1 MSSSECLPNLPSP
14 EFVTLCQAQSRL
26 VQQGFGVDWC
36 GVYLTRSQSVPTGS
50 PSEEEDPE
58 LIPIV
63 VYPSSEA
70 TSYNNSPLITLTRQQ
85 QNNPLTLPRLLPSV
99 QESVE
104 RWDSEEILPYS
115 SGDHPQLVFPL
126 VYQEVMLG
134 VLVTGRESVPWQAEE
149 MAQLENVAHTLAI
162 ACFLDQQKSWY
173 LTQLRQQQRR
183 REWERDHLDDLFHQ
197 LRNPL
202 TALRTFSKL
211 LLKRFWGDDKTQAVI
226 EGIGRESYHLQELLQ
241 AFEGD
246 LARSDEEITVPIWAT
261 ETLPENVLA
270 PVATFLLPSSSFQ
283 LSPVDLGSVLGPIL
297 SCEDA
302 IAQEKQI
309 ELNTIIADTLFPIL
323 GNAAAL
329 REIFSN
335 LIDNALK
342 YTPSGGKIRV
352 TIGLISSTEPH
363 RWQGV
368 EIADTG
374 YGIPPDDQQHIF
386 ERHYRGIQAEGDIP
400 GTGLGMAIVKEL
412 VEKMQGKIEITS
424 PNYLSLDAQYPGTS
438 VVIWFL
444 LENQKMGVESL

>member
-1 MSSSECLPNLPSP
+1 LP
-14 EFVTLCQAQSRL
+14 
-26 VQQGFGVDWC
+26 G
-36 GVYLTRSQSVPTGS
+36 
-50 PSEEEDPE
+50 
-58 LIPIV
+58 
-63 VYPSSEA
+63 
-70 TSYNNSPLITLTRQQ
+70 
-85 QNNPLTLPRLLPSV
+85 LLLSV
-99 QESVE
+99 QDSVE
-104 RWDSEEILPYS
+104 TWDAEEILPYS

-134 VLVTGRESVPWQAEE
+134 VLVTGRESAPWQSEE
-149 MAQLENVAHTLAI
+149 VAQLENIARTLAI

-374 YGIPPDDQQHIF
+374 YGIPPEDQQHIF
-386 ERHYRGIQAEGDIP
+386 ERHYRGIQGEGDIP

-424 PNYLSLDAQYPGTS
+424 PNDLSLDTQYPGTS
-438 VVIWFL
+438 VTLWFL
-444 LENQKMGVESL
+444 LDNQKMGVE

>member
-1 MSSSECLPNLPSP
+1 MFSSDGLPNLPSP

-26 VQQGFGVDWC
+26 VQQGFQVDWC
-36 GVYLTRSQSVPTGS
+36 GVYLTRSRGVATTSQGEV
-50 PSEEEDPE
+50 EEPE

-70 TSYNNSPLITLTRQQ
+70 TSYASSPLITLTRQQ
-85 QNNPLTLPRLLPSV
+85 RDNPLTLPGLLLSV
-99 QESVE
+99 QDSVE
-104 RWDSEEILPYS
+104 TWDSEEILPYS

-134 VLVTGRESVPWQAEE
+134 VLVTGRESAPWQSEE
-149 MAQLENVAHTLAI
+149 VAQLENIARTLAI

-211 LLKRFWGDDKTQAVI
+211 LLKRFWGDDKTQGVI

-241 AFEGD
+241 AFEED
-246 LARSDEEITVPIWAT
+246 LARSDEEIVVPTWET
-261 ETLPENVLA
+261 ETLPANVLA
-270 PVATFLLPSSSFQ
+270 PVSAFLLPSSTLP
-283 LSPVDLGSVLGPIL
+283 LSSVDLGAVLGLIL
-297 SCEDA
+297 SSVEA

-309 ELNTIIADTLFPIL
+309 QLNTIISDNLSPIV
-323 GNAAAL
+323 GNTAAL

-342 YTPSGGKIRV
+342 YTPSEGKVRV
-352 TIGLISSTEPH
+352 TMGLISSTGTH
-363 RWQGV
+363 QWQGV

-374 YGIPPDDQQHIF
+374 YGIPQKDQDHIF

-400 GTGLGMAIVKEL
+400 GTGLGLAIVKEL
-412 VEKMQGKIEITS
+412 VEKMRGKIEISS
-424 PNYLSLDAQYPGTS
+424 PNYLSLDSQYPGTT
-438 VVIWFL
+438 VTIWFL
-444 LENQKMGVESL
+444 LDNQTMEVES

>member
-1 MSSSECLPNLPSP
+1 MFSSDGLPNLPSP

-26 VQQGFGVDWC
+26 VQQGFQVDWC
-36 GVYLTRSQSVPTGS
+36 CVYLTRSRGVATTSQGEV
-50 PSEEEDPE
+50 EEPE

-70 TSYNNSPLITLTRQQ
+70 TSYASSPLITLTRQQ
-85 QNNPLTLPRLLPSV
+85 RDNPLTLPGLLLSV
-99 QESVE
+99 QDSVE
-104 RWDSEEILPYS
+104 TWDSEEILPYS

-134 VLVTGRESVPWQAEE
+134 VLVTGRESAPWQSEE
-149 MAQLENVAHTLAI
+149 VAQLENIARTLAI

-173 LTQLRQQQRR
+173 LTQLRQQQMR

-211 LLKRFWGDDKTQAVI
+211 LLKRFWGDDKTQGVI

-241 AFEGD
+241 AFEED
-246 LARSDEEITVPIWAT
+246 LARSDEEIVVPTWET
-261 ETLPENVLA
+261 ETLPANVLT
-270 PVATFLLPSSSFQ
+270 PVSAFLLPSSTLP
-283 LSPVDLGSVLGPIL
+283 LSSVDLGTVLGLIL
-297 SCEDA
+297 SSVEA

-309 ELNTIIADTLFPIL
+309 QLNTIISDNLSPIV

-342 YTPSGGKIRV
+342 YTPSEGKVRV
-352 TIGLISSTEPH
+352 TMGLISSTGTH
-363 RWQGV
+363 QWQGV

-374 YGIPPDDQQHIF
+374 YGIPQKDQDHIF

-400 GTGLGMAIVKEL
+400 GTGLGLAIVKEL
-412 VEKMQGKIEITS
+412 VEKMRGKIEISS
-424 PNYLSLDAQYPGTS
+424 PNYLSLDSQYPGTT
-438 VVIWFL
+438 VTIWFL
-444 LENQKMGVESL
+444 LDNQTMGVES

>member
-1 MSSSECLPNLPSP
+1 MFSSDGLPNLPSP

-26 VQQGFGVDWC
+26 VQQGFQVDWC
-36 GVYLTRSQSVPTGS
+36 GVYLTRSRGVATTSQGEV
-50 PSEEEDPE
+50 EEPE

-70 TSYNNSPLITLTRQQ
+70 TSYASSPLITLTRQQ
-85 QNNPLTLPRLLPSV
+85 RDNPLTLPGLLLSV
-99 QESVE
+99 QDSVE
-104 RWDSEEILPYS
+104 TWDSEEILTYS

-134 VLVTGRESVPWQAEE
+134 VLVTGRESAPWQSEE
-149 MAQLENVAHTLAI
+149 VAQLENIARTLAI

-211 LLKRFWGDDKTQAVI
+211 LLKRFWGDDKTQGVI

-241 AFEGD
+241 AFEED
-246 LARSDEEITVPIWAT
+246 LARSDEEIVVPTWET
-261 ETLPENVLA
+261 ETLPANVLA
-270 PVATFLLPSSSFQ
+270 PVSAFLLPSSTLP
-283 LSPVDLGSVLGPIL
+283 LSSVDLGTVLGLIL
-297 SCEDA
+297 SSVEA

-309 ELNTIIADTLFPIL
+309 QLNTIISDNLSPIV
-323 GNAAAL
+323 GNTAAL

-342 YTPSGGKIRV
+342 YTPSEGKVRV
-352 TIGLISSTEPH
+352 TMGLISSTGTH
-363 RWQGV
+363 QWQGV

-374 YGIPPDDQQHIF
+374 YGIPQKDQDHIF

-400 GTGLGMAIVKEL
+400 GTGLGLAIVKEL
-412 VEKMQGKIEITS
+412 VEKMRGKIEISS
-424 PNYLSLDAQYPGTS
+424 PNYLSLDSQYPGTT
-438 VVIWFL
+438 VTIWFL
-444 LENQKMGVESL
+444 LDNQTSSVES

>member
-36 GVYLTRSQSVPTGS
+36 GVYLTRSRSVPTGS

-85 QNNPLTLPRLLPSV
+85 QNNPLTLPGLLPSV

-104 RWDSEEILPYS
+104 RWDLEEILPYS

-261 ETLPENVLA
+261 ETLSENVLA

-283 LSPVDLGSVLGPIL
+283 LSPVDLASVLGPIL

-309 ELNTIIADTLFPIL
+309 ELNTIIADTLSPIL

-352 TIGLISSTEPH
+352 TIGLISSTEIH
-363 RWQGV
+363 RWQGL

-374 YGIPPDDQQHIF
+374 YGIPPEDQQHIF
-386 ERHYRGIQAEGDIP
+386 ERHYRGIQGEGDIP

-424 PNYLSLDAQYPGTS
+424 PNYLSLDIQYPGTS
-438 VVIWFL
+438 VIIWFL

>member
-1 MSSSECLPNLPSP
+1 MFSSDGLPNLPSP

-26 VQQGFGVDWC
+26 VQQGFQVDWC
-36 GVYLTRSQSVPTGS
+36 GVYLTRSRGVATTSQGEV
-50 PSEEEDPE
+50 EEPE

-70 TSYNNSPLITLTRQQ
+70 TSYASSPLITLTRQQ
-85 QNNPLTLPRLLPSV
+85 RDNPLTLPGLLLSV
-99 QESVE
+99 QDSVE
-104 RWDSEEILPYS
+104 TWDSEEILPYS
-115 SGDHPQLVFPL
+115 SGDHPQLVVPL

-134 VLVTGRESVPWQAEE
+134 VLVTGRESAPWQSEE
-149 MAQLENVAHTLAI
+149 VAQLENIARTLAI

-173 LTQLRQQQRR
+173 LTQLRQQQMR

-211 LLKRFWGDDKTQAVI
+211 LLKRFWGDDKTQGVI

-241 AFEGD
+241 AFEED
-246 LARSDEEITVPIWAT
+246 LARSDEEIVVPTWET
-261 ETLPENVLA
+261 ETLPANVLA
-270 PVATFLLPSSSFQ
+270 PVSAFLLPSSTLP
-283 LSPVDLGSVLGPIL
+283 LSSVDLGTVLGLIL
-297 SCEDA
+297 SSVEA

-309 ELNTIIADTLFPIL
+309 QLNTIISDNLSPIV
-323 GNAAAL
+323 GNTAAL

-342 YTPSGGKIRV
+342 YTPSEGKVRV
-352 TIGLISSTEPH
+352 TMGLISSTGTH
-363 RWQGV
+363 QWQGV

-374 YGIPPDDQQHIF
+374 YGIPQKDQDHIF

-400 GTGLGMAIVKEL
+400 GTGLGLAIVKEL
-412 VEKMQGKIEITS
+412 VEKMRGKIEISS
-424 PNYLSLDAQYPGTS
+424 PNYLSLDSQYPGTT
-438 VVIWFL
+438 VTIWFL
-444 LENQKMGVESL
+444 LDNQTMGVES

>member
-26 VQQGFGVDWC
+26 VQQGFQVDWC
-36 GVYLTRSQSVPTGS
+36 GVYLTRSH
-50 PSEEEDPE
+50 SEVEDSE

-70 TSYNNSPLITLTRQQ
+70 TSYASSPLITLTRQKE
-85 QNNPLTLPRLLPSV
+85 NNPLTLPGLLLSV
-99 QESVE
+99 QDSVE
-104 RWDSEEILPYS
+104 TWDSEEILPYS

-134 VLVTGRESVPWQAEE
+134 VLVTGRESAPWQAEE
-149 MAQLENVAHTLAI
+149 VAQLENIAHTLAI

-246 LARSDEEITVPIWAT
+246 LARSDQEITVPIWDT

-270 PVATFLLPSSSFQ
+270 PVSTFLLPSSS
-283 LSPVDLGSVLGPIL
+283 LPLNPVDLTTVLRPIL

-309 ELNTIIADTLFPIL
+309 QLDGIIPDHLSPIL

-342 YTPSGGKIRV
+342 YTPSGGKVRV
-352 TIGLISSTEPH
+352 TMGLMASFETEQ
-363 RWQGV
+363 WQGV

-374 YGIPPDDQQHIF
+374 YGIPKKDQDHVF
-386 ERHYRGIQAEGDIP
+386 ERHYRGIQSEGDIP
-400 GTGLGMAIVKEL
+400 GTGLGLAIVKEL

-424 PNYLSLDAQYPGTS
+424 PNHLSLDVQYPGTS
-438 VVIWFL
+438 VTLWFL
-444 LENQKMGVESL
+444 LENQKMGVALEQD

>member
-1 MSSSECLPNLPSP
+1 MFSSDGLPNLPSP

-26 VQQGFGVDWC
+26 VQQGFQVDWC
-36 GVYLTRSQSVPTGS
+36 GVYLTRSRGVATASQGEV
-50 PSEEEDPE
+50 EEPE

-70 TSYNNSPLITLTRQQ
+70 TSYASSPLITLTRQQ
-85 QNNPLTLPRLLPSV
+85 RDNPLTLPGLLLSV
-99 QESVE
+99 QDSVE
-104 RWDSEEILPYS
+104 TWDSEEILPYS

-134 VLVTGRESVPWQAEE
+134 VLVTGRESAPWQEE
-149 MAQLENVAHTLAI
+149 EVVQLENIARTLAI

-173 LTQLRQQQRR
+173 LTQLRQQQMR

-211 LLKRFWGDDKTQAVI
+211 LLKRFWGDDKTQGVI

-241 AFEGD
+241 AFEED
-246 LARSDEEITVPIWAT
+246 LARSDEEIVVPTWET
-261 ETLPENVLA
+261 ETLPANVLA
-270 PVATFLLPSSSFQ
+270 PVSAFLLPSSTLP
-283 LSPVDLGSVLGPIL
+283 LSSVDLGTVLGLIL
-297 SCEDA
+297 SSVEA

-309 ELNTIIADTLFPIL
+309 QLNTIISDNLSPIV
-323 GNAAAL
+323 GNTAAL

-342 YTPSGGKIRV
+342 YTPSEGKVRV
-352 TIGLISSTEPH
+352 TMGLISSTGTH
-363 RWQGV
+363 QWQGV

-374 YGIPPDDQQHIF
+374 YGIPQKDQDHIF

-400 GTGLGMAIVKEL
+400 GTGLGLAIVKEL
-412 VEKMQGKIEITS
+412 VEKMRGKIEISS
-424 PNYLSLDAQYPGTS
+424 PNYLSLDSQYPGTT
-438 VVIWFL
+438 VTIWFL
-444 LENQKMGVESL
+444 LDNQTMGVES

>member
-1 MSSSECLPNLPSP
+1 MFSSDGLPNLPSP

-26 VQQGFGVDWC
+26 VQQGFQVDWC
-36 GVYLTRSQSVPTGS
+36 GVYLTRSRGVATTSQGEV
-50 PSEEEDPE
+50 EEPE

-70 TSYNNSPLITLTRQQ
+70 TSYASSPLITLTRQQ
-85 QNNPLTLPRLLPSV
+85 RDNPLTLPGLLLSV
-99 QESVE
+99 QDSVE
-104 RWDSEEILPYS
+104 TWDSEEILPYS

-134 VLVTGRESVPWQAEE
+134 VLVTGRESAPWQSEE
-149 MAQLENVAHTLAI
+149 VAQLENIARTLAI

-173 LTQLRQQQRR
+173 LTQLRQQQMR

-211 LLKRFWGDDKTQAVI
+211 LLKRFWGDDKTQGVI

-241 AFEGD
+241 AFEED
-246 LARSDEEITVPIWAT
+246 LARSDEEIVVPTWET
-261 ETLPENVLA
+261 ETLPANVLT
-270 PVATFLLPSSSFQ
+270 PVSAFLLPSSTLP
-283 LSPVDLGSVLGPIL
+283 LSSVDLGTVLGLIL
-297 SCEDA
+297 SSVEA

-309 ELNTIIADTLFPIL
+309 QLNTIISDNLSPIV

-342 YTPSGGKIRV
+342 YTPSKGKVRV
-352 TIGLISSTEPH
+352 TMGLISSTGTH
-363 RWQGV
+363 QWQGV

-374 YGIPPDDQQHIF
+374 YGIPQKDQDHIF

-400 GTGLGMAIVKEL
+400 GTGLGLAIVKEL
-412 VEKMQGKIEITS
+412 VEKMRGKIEISS
-424 PNYLSLDAQYPGTS
+424 PNYLSLDSQYPGTT
-438 VVIWFL
+438 VTIWFL
-444 LENQKMGVESL
+444 LDNQTMGVES

>member
-1 MSSSECLPNLPSP
+1 LP
-14 EFVTLCQAQSRL
+14 
-26 VQQGFGVDWC
+26 G
-36 GVYLTRSQSVPTGS
+36 
-50 PSEEEDPE
+50 
-58 LIPIV
+58 
-63 VYPSSEA
+63 
-70 TSYNNSPLITLTRQQ
+70 
-85 QNNPLTLPRLLPSV
+85 LLLSV
-99 QESVE
+99 QDSVE
-104 RWDSEEILPYS
+104 TWDSEEILTYS

-134 VLVTGRESVPWQAEE
+134 VLVTGRESAPWQEE
-149 MAQLENVAHTLAI
+149 EVVQLENIARTLAI

-211 LLKRFWGDDKTQAVI
+211 LLKRFWGDDKTQGVI

-241 AFEGD
+241 AFEED
-246 LARSDEEITVPIWAT
+246 LARSDEEIVVPTWET
-261 ETLPENVLA
+261 ETLPANVLA
-270 PVATFLLPSSSFQ
+270 PVSAFLLPSSTLP
-283 LSPVDLGSVLGPIL
+283 LSSVDLGTVLGLIL
-297 SCEDA
+297 SSVEA

-309 ELNTIIADTLFPIL
+309 ELNTIIADTLPPIL

-342 YTPSGGKIRV
+342 YTPSGGKVRV
-352 TIGLISSTEPH
+352 TMGLISSTGTH
-363 RWQGV
+363 QWQGV

-374 YGIPPDDQQHIF
+374 YGIPQKDQEHIF

-400 GTGLGMAIVKEL
+400 GTGLGLAIVKEL
-412 VEKMQGKIEITS
+412 VEKMRGKIEISS
-424 PNYLSLDAQYPGTS
+424 PNYLSLDSQYPGTTIT
-438 VVIWFL
+438 IWFL
-444 LENQKMGVESL
+444 LDNQTSSVES

>member
-1 MSSSECLPNLPSP
+1 MFSSDGLPNLPSP

-26 VQQGFGVDWC
+26 VQQGFQVDWC
-36 GVYLTRSQSVPTGS
+36 GVYLTRSRGVATTSQGEV
-50 PSEEEDPE
+50 EEPE

-70 TSYNNSPLITLTRQQ
+70 TSYASSPLITLTRQQ
-85 QNNPLTLPRLLPSV
+85 RDNPLTLPGLLLSV
-99 QESVE
+99 QDSVE
-104 RWDSEEILPYS
+104 TWDSEEILTYS

-134 VLVTGRESVPWQAEE
+134 VLVTGRESAPWQEE
-149 MAQLENVAHTLAI
+149 EVVQLENIARTLAI

-173 LTQLRQQQRR
+173 LTQLRQQQMR

-211 LLKRFWGDDKTQAVI
+211 LLKRFWGDDKTQGVI

-241 AFEGD
+241 AFEED
-246 LARSDEEITVPIWAT
+246 LARSDEEIVVPTWET
-261 ETLPENVLA
+261 ETLPANVLA
-270 PVATFLLPSSSFQ
+270 PVSAFLLPSSTLP
-283 LSPVDLGSVLGPIL
+283 LSSVDLGTVLGLIL
-297 SCEDA
+297 SSVEA

-309 ELNTIIADTLFPIL
+309 QLNTIISDNLSPIV
-323 GNAAAL
+323 GNTAAL

-342 YTPSGGKIRV
+342 YTPSEGKVRV
-352 TIGLISSTEPH
+352 TMGLISSTGTH
-363 RWQGV
+363 QWQGV

-374 YGIPPDDQQHIF
+374 YGIPQKDQDHIF

-400 GTGLGMAIVKEL
+400 GTGLGLAIVKEL
-412 VEKMQGKIEITS
+412 VEKMRGKIEISS
-424 PNYLSLDAQYPGTS
+424 PNYLSLDSQYPGTT
-438 VVIWFL
+438 VTIWFL
-444 LENQKMGVESL
+444 LDNQTSSVES

>member
-1 MSSSECLPNLPSP
+1 MFSSDGLPNLPSP

-26 VQQGFGVDWC
+26 VQQGFQVDWC
-36 GVYLTRSQSVPTGS
+36 GVYLTRSRGVATTSQGEV
-50 PSEEEDPE
+50 EEPE

-70 TSYNNSPLITLTRQQ
+70 TSYASSPLITLTRQQ
-85 QNNPLTLPRLLPSV
+85 RDNPLTLPGLLLSV
-99 QESVE
+99 QDSVE
-104 RWDSEEILPYS
+104 TWDSEEILPYS
-115 SGDHPQLVFPL
+115 SGDHPQLVVPL

-134 VLVTGRESVPWQAEE
+134 VLVTGRESAPWQSEE
-149 MAQLENVAHTLAI
+149 VAQLENIARTLAI

-173 LTQLRQQQRR
+173 LTQLRQQQMR

-211 LLKRFWGDDKTQAVI
+211 LLKRFWGDDKTQGVI

-241 AFEGD
+241 AFEED
-246 LARSDEEITVPIWAT
+246 LARSDEEIVVPTWET
-261 ETLPENVLA
+261 ETLPANVLA
-270 PVATFLLPSSSFQ
+270 PVSAFLLPSSTLP
-283 LSPVDLGSVLGPIL
+283 LSSVDLGTVLGLIL
-297 SCEDA
+297 SSVEA

-309 ELNTIIADTLFPIL
+309 QLNTIISDNLSPIV
-323 GNAAAL
+323 GNTAAL

-342 YTPSGGKIRV
+342 YTPSEGKVRV
-352 TIGLISSTEPH
+352 TMGLISSTGTH
-363 RWQGV
+363 QWQGV

-374 YGIPPDDQQHIF
+374 YGIPQKDQDHIF

-400 GTGLGMAIVKEL
+400 GTGLGLAIVKEL
-412 VEKMQGKIEITS
+412 VEKMRGKIEISS
-424 PNYLSLDAQYPGTS
+424 PNYLSLDSQYPGTT
-438 VVIWFL
+438 VTIWFL
-444 LENQKMGVESL
+444 LDNQTSSVES

>member
-1 MSSSECLPNLPSP
+1 MFSSDGLPNLPSP

-26 VQQGFGVDWC
+26 VQQGFQVDWC
-36 GVYLTRSQSVPTGS
+36 GVYLTRSRGVATASQGEV
-50 PSEEEDPE
+50 EEPE

-70 TSYNNSPLITLTRQQ
+70 TSYASSPLITLTRQQ
-85 QNNPLTLPRLLPSV
+85 RDNPLTLPGLLLSV
-99 QESVE
+99 QDSVE
-104 RWDSEEILPYS
+104 TWDSEEILPYS

-134 VLVTGRESVPWQAEE
+134 VLVTGRESAPWQSEE
-149 MAQLENVAHTLAI
+149 VAQLENIARTLAI

-173 LTQLRQQQRR
+173 LTQLRQQQMR

-211 LLKRFWGDDKTQAVI
+211 LLKRFWGDDKTQGVI

-241 AFEGD
+241 AFEED
-246 LARSDEEITVPIWAT
+246 LARSDEEIVVPTWET
-261 ETLPENVLA
+261 ETLPANVLA
-270 PVATFLLPSSSFQ
+270 PVSAFLLPSSTLP
-283 LSPVDLGSVLGPIL
+283 LSSVDLGTVLGLIL
-297 SCEDA
+297 SSVEA

-309 ELNTIIADTLFPIL
+309 QLNTIISDNLSPIV
-323 GNAAAL
+323 GNTAAL

-342 YTPSGGKIRV
+342 YTPSEGKVRV
-352 TIGLISSTEPH
+352 TMGLISSTGTH
-363 RWQGV
+363 QWQGV

-374 YGIPPDDQQHIF
+374 YGIPKKDQDHIF

-400 GTGLGMAIVKEL
+400 GTGLGLAIVKEL
-412 VEKMQGKIEITS
+412 VEKMRGKIEISS
-424 PNYLSLDAQYPGTS
+424 PNYLSLDSQYPGTT
-438 VVIWFL
+438 VTIWFL
-444 LENQKMGVESL
+444 LDNQTSSVES

>member
-1 MSSSECLPNLPSP
+1 MFSSDGLPNLPSP

-26 VQQGFGVDWC
+26 VQQGFQVDWC
-36 GVYLTRSQSVPTGS
+36 GVYLTRSRGVATASQGEV
-50 PSEEEDPE
+50 EEPE

-70 TSYNNSPLITLTRQQ
+70 TSYASSPLITLTRQQ
-85 QNNPLTLPRLLPSV
+85 RDNPLTLPGLLLSV
-99 QESVE
+99 QDSVE
-104 RWDSEEILPYS
+104 TWDSEEILPYS

-134 VLVTGRESVPWQAEE
+134 VLVTGRESAPWQSEE
-149 MAQLENVAHTLAI
+149 VAQLENIARTLAI

-211 LLKRFWGDDKTQAVI
+211 LLKRFWGDDKTQGVI

-241 AFEGD
+241 AFEED
-246 LARSDEEITVPIWAT
+246 LARSDEEIVVPTWET
-261 ETLPENVLA
+261 ETLPANVLA
-270 PVATFLLPSSSFQ
+270 PVSAFLLPSSTLP
-283 LSPVDLGSVLGPIL
+283 LSSVDLGTVLGLIL
-297 SCEDA
+297 SSVEA

-309 ELNTIIADTLFPIL
+309 QLNTIISDNLSPIV
-323 GNAAAL
+323 GNTAAL

-342 YTPSGGKIRV
+342 YTPSEGKVRV
-352 TIGLISSTEPH
+352 TMGLISSTSTH
-363 RWQGV
+363 QWQGV

-374 YGIPPDDQQHIF
+374 YGIPQKDQDHIF

-400 GTGLGMAIVKEL
+400 GTGLGLAIVKEL
-412 VEKMQGKIEITS
+412 VEKMRGKIEISS
-424 PNYLSLDAQYPGTS
+424 PNYLSLDSQYPGTT
-438 VVIWFL
+438 VTIWFL
-444 LENQKMGVESL
+444 LDNQTSSVES

>member
-36 GVYLTRSQSVPTGS
+36 GVYLTRSRSVPTGS

-85 QNNPLTLPRLLPSV
+85 QNNPLTLPGLLPSV

-104 RWDSEEILPYS
+104 RWDLEEILPYS

-241 AFEGD
+241 AFEED
-246 LARSDEEITVPIWAT
+246 LARNDEEITVPIWAT

-270 PVATFLLPSSSFQ
+270 PVATFLLPNSSFQ
-283 LSPVDLGSVLGPIL
+283 LSPVDLASVLGPIL

-309 ELNTIIADTLFPIL
+309 ELNTIITDTLFPIL

-352 TIGLISSTEPH
+352 TIGLISSTATH
-363 RWQGV
+363 QWQGV

-374 YGIPPDDQQHIF
+374 YGIPPEDQQHIF
-386 ERHYRGIQAEGDIP
+386 ERHYRGIQSEGDIP

-424 PNYLSLDAQYPGTS
+424 PNYLSLDIQYPGTS
-438 VVIWFL
+438 VIIWFL

>member
-1 MSSSECLPNLPSP
+1 MFSSDGLPNLPSP

-26 VQQGFGVDWC
+26 VQQGFQVDWC
-36 GVYLTRSQSVPTGS
+36 GVYLTRSRGVATTSQGEV
-50 PSEEEDPE
+50 EEPE

-70 TSYNNSPLITLTRQQ
+70 TSYASSPLITLTRQQ
-85 QNNPLTLPRLLPSV
+85 RDNPLTLPGLLLSV
-99 QESVE
+99 QDSVE
-104 RWDSEEILPYS
+104 TWDSEEILTYS

-134 VLVTGRESVPWQAEE
+134 VLVTGRESAPWQSEE
-149 MAQLENVAHTLAI
+149 VAQLENIARTLAI

-211 LLKRFWGDDKTQAVI
+211 LLKRFWGDDKTQGVI

-241 AFEGD
+241 AFEED
-246 LARSDEEITVPIWAT
+246 LARSDEEIVVPTWET
-261 ETLPENVLA
+261 ETLPANVLA
-270 PVATFLLPSSSFQ
+270 PVSAFLLPSSTLP
-283 LSPVDLGSVLGPIL
+283 LSSVDLGTVLGLIL
-297 SCEDA
+297 SSVEA

-309 ELNTIIADTLFPIL
+309 QLNTIIADNLSPIV
-323 GNAAAL
+323 GNTAAL

-342 YTPSGGKIRV
+342 YTPSEGKVRV
-352 TIGLISSTEPH
+352 TMGLISSTGTH
-363 RWQGV
+363 QWQGV

-374 YGIPPDDQQHIF
+374 YGIPQKDQDHIF

-400 GTGLGMAIVKEL
+400 GTGLGLAIVKEL
-412 VEKMQGKIEITS
+412 VEKMRGKIEISS
-424 PNYLSLDAQYPGTS
+424 PNYLSLDSQYPWTT
-438 VVIWFL
+438 VTIWFL
-444 LENQKMGVESL
+444 LDNQTSSVES

>member
-1 MSSSECLPNLPSP
+1 MFSSDGLPNLPSP

-26 VQQGFGVDWC
+26 VQQGFQVDWC
-36 GVYLTRSQSVPTGS
+36 GVYLTRSRGVATASQGEV
-50 PSEEEDPE
+50 EEPE

-70 TSYNNSPLITLTRQQ
+70 TSYASSPLITLTRQQ
-85 QNNPLTLPRLLPSV
+85 RDNPLTLPGLLLSV
-99 QESVE
+99 QDSVE
-104 RWDSEEILPYS
+104 TWDSEEILPYS

-134 VLVTGRESVPWQAEE
+134 VLVTGRESAPWQSEE
-149 MAQLENVAHTLAI
+149 VAQLENIARTLAI

-173 LTQLRQQQRR
+173 LTQLRQQQMR

-211 LLKRFWGDDKTQAVI
+211 LLKRFWGDDKTQGVI

-241 AFEGD
+241 AFEED
-246 LARSDEEITVPIWAT
+246 LARSDEEIVVPTWET
-261 ETLPENVLA
+261 ETLPANVLA
-270 PVATFLLPSSSFQ
+270 PVSAFLLPSSTLP
-283 LSPVDLGSVLGPIL
+283 LSSVDLGTVLGLIL
-297 SCEDA
+297 SSVEA

-309 ELNTIIADTLFPIL
+309 QLNTIISDNLSPIV
-323 GNAAAL
+323 GNTAAL

-342 YTPSGGKIRV
+342 YTPSEGKVRV
-352 TIGLISSTEPH
+352 TMGLISSTGTH
-363 RWQGV
+363 QWQGV

-374 YGIPPDDQQHIF
+374 YGIPQKDQDHIF

-400 GTGLGMAIVKEL
+400 GTGLGLAIVKEL
-412 VEKMQGKIEITS
+412 VEKMRGKIEISS
-424 PNYLSLDAQYPGTS
+424 PNYLSLDSQYPGTT
-438 VVIWFL
+438 VTIWFL
-444 LENQKMGVESL
+444 LDNQTMGVES

>member
-1 MSSSECLPNLPSP
+1 MFSSDGLPNLPSP

-26 VQQGFGVDWC
+26 VQQGFQVDWC
-36 GVYLTRSQSVPTGS
+36 GVYLTRSRGVATASQGEV
-50 PSEEEDPE
+50 EEPE

-70 TSYNNSPLITLTRQQ
+70 TSYASSPLITLTRQQ
-85 QNNPLTLPRLLPSV
+85 RDNPLTLPGLLLSV
-99 QESVE
+99 QDSVE
-104 RWDSEEILPYS
+104 TWDSEEILPYS

-134 VLVTGRESVPWQAEE
+134 VLVTGRESAPWQSEE
-149 MAQLENVAHTLAI
+149 VAQLENIARTLAI

-173 LTQLRQQQRR
+173 LTQLRQQQMR

-211 LLKRFWGDDKTQAVI
+211 LLKRFWGDDKTQGVI

-241 AFEGD
+241 AFEED
-246 LARSDEEITVPIWAT
+246 LARSDEEIVVPTWET
-261 ETLPENVLA
+261 ETLPANVLA
-270 PVATFLLPSSSFQ
+270 PVSAFLLPSSTLP
-283 LSPVDLGSVLGPIL
+283 LSSVDLGTVLGLIL
-297 SCEDA
+297 SSVEA

-309 ELNTIIADTLFPIL
+309 QLNTIISDNLSPIV

-342 YTPSGGKIRV
+342 YTPSKGKVRV
-352 TIGLISSTEPH
+352 TMGLISSTGTH
-363 RWQGV
+363 QWQGV

-374 YGIPPDDQQHIF
+374 YGIPQKDQDHIF

-400 GTGLGMAIVKEL
+400 GTGLGLAIVKEL
-412 VEKMQGKIEITS
+412 VEKMRGKIEISS
-424 PNYLSLDAQYPGTS
+424 PNYLSLDSQYPGTT
-438 VVIWFL
+438 VTIWFL
-444 LENQKMGVESL
+444 LDNQTMGVES

>member
-1 MSSSECLPNLPSP
+1 MFSSDGLPNLPSP

-26 VQQGFGVDWC
+26 VQQGFQVDWC
-36 GVYLTRSQSVPTGS
+36 GVYLTRSRGVATASQGEV
-50 PSEEEDPE
+50 EEPE

-70 TSYNNSPLITLTRQQ
+70 TSYASSPLITLTRQKRD
-85 QNNPLTLPRLLPSV
+85 NPLTLPGLLLSV
-99 QESVE
+99 QDSVE
-104 RWDSEEILPYS
+104 TWDSEEILPYS
-115 SGDHPQLVFPL
+115 SGDDPQLVFPL

-134 VLVTGRESVPWQAEE
+134 VLVTGRESAPWQEE
-149 MAQLENVAHTLAI
+149 EVVQLENIARTLAI

-173 LTQLRQQQRR
+173 LTQLRQQQMR

-211 LLKRFWGDDKTQAVI
+211 LLKRFWGDDKTQGVI

-241 AFEGD
+241 AFEED
-246 LARSDEEITVPIWAT
+246 LARSDEEIVVPTWET
-261 ETLPENVLA
+261 ETLPANVLA
-270 PVATFLLPSSSFQ
+270 PVSAFLLPSSTLP
-283 LSPVDLGSVLGPIL
+283 LSSVDLGTVLGLIL
-297 SCEDA
+297 SSVEA

-309 ELNTIIADTLFPIL
+309 QLNTIISDNLSPIV
-323 GNAAAL
+323 GNTAAL

-342 YTPSGGKIRV
+342 YTPSEGKVRV
-352 TIGLISSTEPH
+352 TMGLISSTGTH
-363 RWQGV
+363 QWQGV

-374 YGIPPDDQQHIF
+374 YGIPQKDQDHIF

-400 GTGLGMAIVKEL
+400 GTGLGLAIVKEL
-412 VEKMQGKIEITS
+412 VEKMRGKIEISS
-424 PNYLSLDAQYPGTS
+424 PNYLSLDSQYPGTT
-438 VVIWFL
+438 VTIWFL
-444 LENQKMGVESL
+444 LDNQTSSVES

>member
-26 VQQGFGVDWC
+26 VQQGFEVDWC
-36 GVYLTRSQSVPTGS
+36 GVYLTRSRNVPTAS
-50 PSEEEDPE
+50 PSEVEDSE

-70 TSYNNSPLITLTRQQ
+70 TSYASSPLITLTRQKE
-85 QNNPLTLPRLLPSV
+85 NNPLTLPGLLLSV
-99 QESVE
+99 QDSVE
-104 RWDSEEILPYS
+104 SWDSEEILPYS

-173 LTQLRQQQRR
+173 LTQLRQQQMR

-246 LARSDEEITVPIWAT
+246 LARSDEEITVPIWDT
-261 ETLPENVLA
+261 ETLPEKVLA
-270 PVATFLLPSSSFQ
+270 PVSTFLLPSFTLPLSS
-283 LSPVDLGSVLGPIL
+283 VDLASVLGLIL
-297 SCEDA
+297 SSVEA

-309 ELNTIIADTLFPIL
+309 QLNTIISATLCPIL
-323 GNAAAL
+323 GNAAAI
-329 REIFSN
+329 REIFGN

-342 YTPSGGKIRV
+342 YTPSGGQVRV
-352 TIGLISSTEPH
+352 TMGLISSTGNH

-374 YGIPPDDQQHIF
+374 YGIPQKDQNHVF
-386 ERHYRGIQAEGDIP
+386 ERHYRGIQSEGDIP
-400 GTGLGMAIVKEL
+400 GTGLGLAIVKEL
-412 VEKMQGKIEITS
+412 VEKIQGKIEITS
-424 PNYLSLDAQYPGTS
+424 PNDLSLDAQYPGTS
-438 VVIWFL
+438 VTIWFL
-444 LENQKMGVESL
+444 LDNQKMVVES

>member
-1 MSSSECLPNLPSP
+1 
-14 EFVTLCQAQSRL
+14 V
-26 VQQGFGVDWC
+26 
-36 GVYLTRSQSVPTGS
+36 
-50 PSEEEDPE
+50 EEPE

-70 TSYNNSPLITLTRQQ
+70 TSYASSPLITLTRQQ
-85 QNNPLTLPRLLPSV
+85 RDNPLTLPGLLLSV
-99 QESVE
+99 QDSVE
-104 RWDSEEILPYS
+104 TWDSEEILPYS

-134 VLVTGRESVPWQAEE
+134 VLVTGRESAPWQSEE
-149 MAQLENVAHTLAI
+149 VAQLENIARTLAI

-211 LLKRFWGDDKTQAVI
+211 LLKRFWGDDKTQGVI

-241 AFEGD
+241 AFEED
-246 LARSDEEITVPIWAT
+246 LARSDEEIVVPTWET
-261 ETLPENVLA
+261 EMLPANVLA
-270 PVATFLLPSSSFQ
+270 PVSAFLLPSSTLP
-283 LSPVDLGSVLGPIL
+283 LSSVDLGTVLGLIL
-297 SCEDA
+297 SSVEA

-309 ELNTIIADTLFPIL
+309 QLNTIIADNLSPIV
-323 GNAAAL
+323 GNTAAL

-342 YTPSGGKIRV
+342 YTPSEGKVRV
-352 TIGLISSTEPH
+352 TMGLTSSTGAH
-363 RWQGV
+363 QWQGV

-374 YGIPPDDQQHIF
+374 YGIPQKDHDHIF

-400 GTGLGMAIVKEL
+400 GTGLGLAIVKEL
-412 VEKMQGKIEITS
+412 VEKMRGKIEISS
-424 PNYLSLDAQYPGTS
+424 PNYLSLDSQYPGTT
-438 VVIWFL
+438 VTIWFL
-444 LENQKMGVESL
+444 LDNQTSSVES

>member
-1 MSSSECLPNLPSP
+1 MFSSDGLPNLPSP

-26 VQQGFGVDWC
+26 VQQGFQVDWC
-36 GVYLTRSQSVPTGS
+36 GVYLTRSRGVATASQGEV
-50 PSEEEDPE
+50 EEPE

-70 TSYNNSPLITLTRQQ
+70 TSYASSPLITLTRQKRD
-85 QNNPLTLPRLLPSV
+85 NPLTLPGLLLSV
-99 QESVE
+99 QDSVE
-104 RWDSEEILPYS
+104 TWDSEEILPYS

-134 VLVTGRESVPWQAEE
+134 VLVTGRESAPWQSEE
-149 MAQLENVAHTLAI
+149 VAQLENIARTLAI

-173 LTQLRQQQRR
+173 LTQLRQQQMR

-211 LLKRFWGDDKTQAVI
+211 LLKRFWGDDKTQGVI

-241 AFEGD
+241 AFEED
-246 LARSDEEITVPIWAT
+246 LARSDEEIVVPTWET
-261 ETLPENVLA
+261 ETLPANVLA
-270 PVATFLLPSSSFQ
+270 PVSAFLLPSSTLP
-283 LSPVDLGSVLGPIL
+283 LSSVDLGTVLGFIL
-297 SCEDA
+297 SSVEA

-309 ELNTIIADTLFPIL
+309 QLNTIISDNLSPIV
-323 GNAAAL
+323 GNTAAL

-342 YTPSGGKIRV
+342 YTPSEGKVRV
-352 TIGLISSTEPH
+352 TMGLISSTGTH
-363 RWQGV
+363 QWQGV

-374 YGIPPDDQQHIF
+374 YGIPQKDQDHIF

-400 GTGLGMAIVKEL
+400 GTGLGLAIVKEL
-412 VEKMQGKIEITS
+412 VEKMRGKIEISS
-424 PNYLSLDAQYPGTS
+424 PNYLSLDSQYPGTT
-438 VVIWFL
+438 VTIWFL
-444 LENQKMGVESL
+444 LDNQTSSVES

>member
-1 MSSSECLPNLPSP
+1 MFSSDGLPNLPSP

-26 VQQGFGVDWC
+26 VQQGFQVDWC
-36 GVYLTRSQSVPTGS
+36 GVYLTRSRGVATTSQGEV
-50 PSEEEDPE
+50 EEPE

-70 TSYNNSPLITLTRQQ
+70 TSYASSPLITLTRQQ
-85 QNNPLTLPRLLPSV
+85 RDNPLTLPGLLLSV
-99 QESVE
+99 QDSVE
-104 RWDSEEILPYS
+104 TWDSEEILTYS
-115 SGDHPQLVFPL
+115 SGEHPQLVFPL

-134 VLVTGRESVPWQAEE
+134 VLVTGRESAPWQEE
-149 MAQLENVAHTLAI
+149 EVVQLENISRTLAI

-211 LLKRFWGDDKTQAVI
+211 LLKRFWGDDKTQGVI

-241 AFEGD
+241 AFEED
-246 LARSDEEITVPIWAT
+246 LARSDEEIVVPTWET
-261 ETLPENVLA
+261 ETLPANVLA
-270 PVATFLLPSSSFQ
+270 PVSAFLLPSSTLP
-283 LSPVDLGSVLGPIL
+283 LSSVDLGAVLGLIL
-297 SCEDA
+297 SSVEA

-309 ELNTIIADTLFPIL
+309 QLNTIISANLSPIV
-323 GNAAAL
+323 GNTAPL

-342 YTPSGGKIRV
+342 YTPSEGKVRV
-352 TIGLISSTEPH
+352 TMGLISSTGPH
-363 RWQGV
+363 QWQGV

-374 YGIPPDDQQHIF
+374 YGIPQKDQDHIF

-400 GTGLGMAIVKEL
+400 GTGLGLAIVKEL
-412 VEKMQGKIEITS
+412 VEKMRGKIEISS
-424 PNYLSLDAQYPGTS
+424 PNYLSLDSQYPGTT
-438 VVIWFL
+438 VTIWFL
-444 LENQKMGVESL
+444 LDNQTSSVES

>member
-1 MSSSECLPNLPSP
+1 
-14 EFVTLCQAQSRL
+14 
-26 VQQGFGVDWC
+26 
-36 GVYLTRSQSVPTGS
+36 
-50 PSEEEDPE
+50 
-58 LIPIV
+58 
-63 VYPSSEA
+63 
-70 TSYNNSPLITLTRQQ
+70 
-85 QNNPLTLPRLLPSV
+85 
-99 QESVE
+99 
-104 RWDSEEILPYS
+104 DSEEILPYS

-134 VLVTGRESVPWQAEE
+134 VLVTGRESAPWQAEE
-149 MAQLENVAHTLAI
+149 VAQLENIAHTLAI

-246 LARSDEEITVPIWAT
+246 LARSDQEITVPIWDT
-261 ETLPENVLA
+261 ETLPENVLT
-270 PVATFLLPSSSFQ
+270 PVSTFLLPSSSLP
-283 LSPVDLGSVLGPIL
+283 LSPVDLTTVLRPIL
-297 SCEDA
+297 SCEEP

-309 ELNTIIADTLFPIL
+309 ELDGIIPDHLSPIL

-342 YTPSGGKIRV
+342 YTPSGGKVRV
-352 TIGLISSTEPH
+352 TMGLMASFETEQ
-363 RWQGV
+363 WQGV

-374 YGIPPDDQQHIF
+374 YGIPKKDQDHVF
-386 ERHYRGIQAEGDIP
+386 ERHYRGI
-400 GTGLGMAIVKEL
+400 
-412 VEKMQGKIEITS
+412 
-424 PNYLSLDAQYPGTS
+424 
-438 VVIWFL
+438 
-444 LENQKMGVESL
+444 

>member
-1 MSSSECLPNLPSP
+1 MFSSDGLPNLPSP

-26 VQQGFGVDWC
+26 VQQGFQVDWC
-36 GVYLTRSQSVPTGS
+36 GVYLTRSRGVATASQGEV
-50 PSEEEDPE
+50 EEPE

-70 TSYNNSPLITLTRQQ
+70 TSYASSPLITLTRQQ
-85 QNNPLTLPRLLPSV
+85 RDNPLTLPGLLLSV
-99 QESVE
+99 QDSVE
-104 RWDSEEILPYS
+104 TWDSEEILPYS
-115 SGDHPQLVFPL
+115 SGDHPQLVVPL

-134 VLVTGRESVPWQAEE
+134 VLVTGRESAPWQSEE
-149 MAQLENVAHTLAI
+149 VAQLENIARTLAI

-173 LTQLRQQQRR
+173 LTQLRQQQMR

-211 LLKRFWGDDKTQAVI
+211 LLKRFWGDDKTQGVI

-241 AFEGD
+241 AFEED
-246 LARSDEEITVPIWAT
+246 LARSDEEIVVPTWET
-261 ETLPENVLA
+261 ETLPANVLA
-270 PVATFLLPSSSFQ
+270 PVSAFLLPSSTLP
-283 LSPVDLGSVLGPIL
+283 LSSVDLGTVLGLIL
-297 SCEDA
+297 SSVEA

-309 ELNTIIADTLFPIL
+309 QLNTIISDNLSPIV

-342 YTPSGGKIRV
+342 YTPSEGKVRV
-352 TIGLISSTEPH
+352 TMGLISSTGTH
-363 RWQGV
+363 QWQGV

-374 YGIPPDDQQHIF
+374 YGIPQKDQDHIF

-400 GTGLGMAIVKEL
+400 GTGLGLAIVKEL
-412 VEKMQGKIEITS
+412 VEKMRGKIEISS
-424 PNYLSLDAQYPGTS
+424 PNYLSLDSQYPGTT
-438 VVIWFL
+438 VTIWFL
-444 LENQKMGVESL
+444 LDNQTMGVES

>member
-1 MSSSECLPNLPSP
+1 MFSSDGLPNLPSP

-26 VQQGFGVDWC
+26 VQQGFQVDWC
-36 GVYLTRSQSVPTGS
+36 GVYLTRSRGVATTSQGEV
-50 PSEEEDPE
+50 EEPE

-70 TSYNNSPLITLTRQQ
+70 TSYASSPLITLTRQQ
-85 QNNPLTLPRLLPSV
+85 RDNPLTLPGLLLSV
-99 QESVE
+99 QDSVE
-104 RWDSEEILPYS
+104 TWDSEEILPYS

-134 VLVTGRESVPWQAEE
+134 VLVTGRESAPWQSEE
-149 MAQLENVAHTLAI
+149 VAQLENIARTLAI

-173 LTQLRQQQRR
+173 LTQLRQQQIR

-241 AFEGD
+241 AFEED
-246 LARSDEEITVPIWAT
+246 LARSDEEIVVPTWET

-270 PVATFLLPSSSFQ
+270 PVSAFLLPSSTLP
-283 LSPVDLGSVLGPIL
+283 LSPVDLGAVLGLIL
-297 SCEDA
+297 SSVEA

-309 ELNTIIADTLFPIL
+309 QLNTIISDNLSPIV
-323 GNAAAL
+323 GNTAAL

-342 YTPSGGKIRV
+342 YTPSEGKVRV
-352 TIGLISSTEPH
+352 TMGLISSTGTH
-363 RWQGV
+363 QWQGV

-374 YGIPPDDQQHIF
+374 YGIPQKDQEHIF

-400 GTGLGMAIVKEL
+400 GTGLGLAIVKEL
-412 VEKMQGKIEITS
+412 VEKMRGKIEISS
-424 PNYLSLDAQYPGTS
+424 PNYLSLDSQYPGTT
-438 VVIWFL
+438 VTIWFL
-444 LENQKMGVESL
+444 LDNQTSSVES

>member
-1 MSSSECLPNLPSP
+1 MSASECLPNLPSP

-26 VQQGFGVDWC
+26 VQQGFQVDWC
-36 GVYLTRSQSVPTGS
+36 GVYLTRSH
-50 PSEEEDPE
+50 SEVEDSE

-70 TSYNNSPLITLTRQQ
+70 TSYASSPLITVTRQKE
-85 QNNPLTLPRLLPSV
+85 NNPLTLPGLLLSV
-99 QESVE
+99 QDSVE
-104 RWDSEEILPYS
+104 TWDSEEILPYS

-149 MAQLENVAHTLAI
+149 VAQLENVAHTLAI

-183 REWERDHLDDLFHQ
+183 RKWERDHLDDLFHQ

-246 LARSDEEITVPIWAT
+246 LARSDQEITVPIWDT

-270 PVATFLLPSSSFQ
+270 PVSTFLLPSSSLP
-283 LSPVDLGSVLGPIL
+283 LSPVDLTTVLRPIL

-309 ELNTIIADTLFPIL
+309 QLDGIILDHLSPIL

-342 YTPSGGKIRV
+342 YTPSGGKVRV
-352 TIGLISSTEPH
+352 TMGLMASFETH
-363 RWQGV
+363 QWQGV

-374 YGIPPDDQQHIF
+374 YGIPKKDQEHIF

-400 GTGLGMAIVKEL
+400 GTGLGLMIVKEL

-424 PNYLSLDAQYPGTS
+424 PNYLSLDSQYPGTS
-438 VVIWFL
+438 VIIWFL
-444 LENQKMGVESL
+444 LDNQTMGVES

>member
-1 MSSSECLPNLPSP
+1 MFSSDGLPNLPSP

-26 VQQGFGVDWC
+26 VQQGFQVDWC
-36 GVYLTRSQSVPTGS
+36 GVYLTRSRGVATASQGEV
-50 PSEEEDPE
+50 EEPE

-70 TSYNNSPLITLTRQQ
+70 TSYASSPLITLTRQQ
-85 QNNPLTLPRLLPSV
+85 RDNPLTLPGLLLSV
-99 QESVE
+99 QDSVE
-104 RWDSEEILPYS
+104 TWDSEEILPYS
-115 SGDHPQLVFPL
+115 SGDHPQLVVPL

-134 VLVTGRESVPWQAEE
+134 VLVTGRESAPWQSEE
-149 MAQLENVAHTLAI
+149 VAQLENIARTLAI

-173 LTQLRQQQRR
+173 LTQLRQQQMR

-211 LLKRFWGDDKTQAVI
+211 LLKRFWGDDKTQGVI

-241 AFEGD
+241 AFEED
-246 LARSDEEITVPIWAT
+246 LARSDEEIVVPTWET
-261 ETLPENVLA
+261 ETLPANVLA
-270 PVATFLLPSSSFQ
+270 PVSAFLLPSSTLP
-283 LSPVDLGSVLGPIL
+283 LSSVDLGTVLGLIL
-297 SCEDA
+297 SSVEA

-309 ELNTIIADTLFPIL
+309 QLNTIISDNLSPIV
-323 GNAAAL
+323 GNTAAL

-342 YTPSGGKIRV
+342 YTPSEGKVRV
-352 TIGLISSTEPH
+352 TMGLISSTGTH
-363 RWQGV
+363 QWQGV

-374 YGIPPDDQQHIF
+374 YGIPQKDQDHIF

-400 GTGLGMAIVKEL
+400 GTGLGLAIVKEL
-412 VEKMQGKIEITS
+412 VEKMRGKIEISS
-424 PNYLSLDAQYPGTS
+424 PNYLSLDSQYPGTT
-438 VVIWFL
+438 VTIWFL
-444 LENQKMGVESL
+444 LDNQTSSVES

>member
-14 EFVTLCQAQSRL
+14 EFVTLCQAQSQL
-26 VQQGFGVDWC
+26 VQQGFEVDWC
-36 GVYLTRSQSVPTGS
+36 GVYLTRSH
-50 PSEEEDPE
+50 SEVEDSE

-70 TSYNNSPLITLTRQQ
+70 TSYASSPLITLTRQKRD
-85 QNNPLTLPRLLPSV
+85 NPLTLPGLLPLV

-104 RWDSEEILPYS
+104 KWDSEEILPYS
-115 SGDHPQLVFPL
+115 SGEHPQLVFPL

-134 VLVTGRESVPWQAEE
+134 VLVTGRESAPWQAEE
-149 MAQLENVAHTLAI
+149 VAQLENIAHTLAI

-246 LARSDEEITVPIWAT
+246 LTRSDQEITVPIWDT

-270 PVATFLLPSSSFQ
+270 PVSTFLLPSSSLP
-283 LSPVDLGSVLGPIL
+283 LSPIDLTTVLGPIL
-297 SCEDA
+297 SCEEA

-309 ELNTIIADTLFPIL
+309 QLNAIIADNPSPIL
-323 GNAAAL
+323 GNATAL

-342 YTPSGGKIRV
+342 YTPSGGKVRV
-352 TIGLISSTEPH
+352 TMGLIACFETH
-363 RWQGV
+363 QWQGV

-374 YGIPPDDQQHIF
+374 YGIPKKDQDHVF
-386 ERHYRGIQAEGDIP
+386 ERHYRGIQAEGDIS
-400 GTGLGMAIVKEL
+400 GTGLGLAIVKEL

-424 PNYLSLDAQYPGTS
+424 PNNVSLDTRYPGTS
-438 VVIWFL
+438 VTLWFL
-444 LENQKMGVESL
+444 LDNQKMGIE

>member
-26 VQQGFGVDWC
+26 VQQGFQVDWC
-36 GVYLTRSQSVPTGS
+36 GVYLTRS
-50 PSEEEDPE
+50 PSEVEDPE

-70 TSYNNSPLITLTRQQ
+70 TSYASSPLITLTRQQ
-85 QNNPLTLPRLLPSV
+85 RDNPLTLPGLLPSV

-104 RWDSEEILPYS
+104 RWDSDEIIPYS
-115 SGDHPQLVFPL
+115 SEEHPQLVFPL

-134 VLVTGRESVPWQAEE
+134 VLVTGRESAPWRAEE
-149 MAQLENVAHTLAI
+149 VAQLENIARTLAI

-173 LTQLRQQQRR
+173 LTQLRQQQMR

-211 LLKRFWGDDKTQAVI
+211 LLKRFWGDDKTQGVI

-241 AFEGD
+241 AFEED
-246 LARSDEEITVPIWAT
+246 LDRNEEEITVPTWET
-261 ETLPENVLA
+261 ETLQANILA
-270 PVATFLLPSSSFQ
+270 SFSPFLLPSSTLP
-283 LSPVDLGSVLGPIL
+283 LSLVDLTTVLGPIL
-297 SCEDA
+297 SSVEA

-309 ELNTIIADTLFPIL
+309 QLNTIISDNLSPIL

-342 YTPSGGKIRV
+342 YTPSEGKVQV
-352 TIGLISSTEPH
+352 TMGLISSTDTH
-363 RWQGV
+363 QWQGV

-374 YGIPPDDQQHIF
+374 YGIPQKDQEHIF

-400 GTGLGMAIVKEL
+400 GTGLGLAIVKEL

-424 PNYLSLDAQYPGTS
+424 PNYLRIDPQYLGTS
-438 VVIWFL
+438 VTIWCL
-444 LENQKMGVESL
+444 LDNQPIAIES

>member
-1 MSSSECLPNLPSP
+1 
-14 EFVTLCQAQSRL
+14 
-26 VQQGFGVDWC
+26 
-36 GVYLTRSQSVPTGS
+36 
-50 PSEEEDPE
+50 
-58 LIPIV
+58 
-63 VYPSSEA
+63 
-70 TSYNNSPLITLTRQQ
+70 
-85 QNNPLTLPRLLPSV
+85 LPSV

-104 RWDSEEILPYS
+104 RWDSEEILPYL

-134 VLVTGRESVPWQAEE
+134 VLVTGRESAPWQAEE
-149 MAQLENVAHTLAI
+149 VAQLENIARTLAI

-173 LTQLRQQQRR
+173 LSQLRQQQRR

-241 AFEGD
+241 AFEED
-246 LARSDEEITVPIWAT
+246 LARSDEEITVPIWET

-270 PVATFLLPSSSFQ
+270 PVASFLLPSSTLP
-283 LSPVDLGSVLGPIL
+283 LSPVDLTTVLGPIL

-309 ELNTIIADTLFPIL
+309 ELNTIIADNLSPIF

-335 LIDNALK
+335 LIDNAFK
-342 YTPSGGKIRV
+342 YTPSGGKV
-352 TIGLISSTEPH
+352 QVKIGLISSTGTH

-374 YGIPPDDQQHIF
+374 YGIPQKDQEHIF

-412 VEKMQGKIEITS
+412 VEKMRGKIEISS

-438 VVIWFL
+438 VIIWFL
-444 LENQKMGVESL
+444 LKNEKMEIESL

>member
-1 MSSSECLPNLPSP
+1 MFSSDGLPNLPSP

-26 VQQGFGVDWC
+26 VQQGFQVDWC
-36 GVYLTRSQSVPTGS
+36 GVYLTRSRGVATTSQGEV
-50 PSEEEDPE
+50 EEPE

-70 TSYNNSPLITLTRQQ
+70 TSYASSPLITLTRQQ
-85 QNNPLTLPRLLPSV
+85 RDNPLTLPGLLLSV
-99 QESVE
+99 QDSVE
-104 RWDSEEILPYS
+104 TWDSEEILPYS

-134 VLVTGRESVPWQAEE
+134 VLVTGRESAPWQSEE
-149 MAQLENVAHTLAI
+149 VAQLENIARTLAI

-173 LTQLRQQQRR
+173 LTQLRQQQMR

-211 LLKRFWGDDKTQAVI
+211 LLKRFWGDDKTQGVI

-241 AFEGD
+241 AFEED
-246 LARSDEEITVPIWAT
+246 LARSDEEIVVPTWET
-261 ETLPENVLA
+261 ETLPANVLA
-270 PVATFLLPSSSFQ
+270 PVSAFLLPSSTLP
-283 LSPVDLGSVLGPIL
+283 LSSVDLGTVLGLIL
-297 SCEDA
+297 SSVEA

-309 ELNTIIADTLFPIL
+309 QLNTIISDNLSPIV
-323 GNAAAL
+323 GNTAAL

-342 YTPSGGKIRV
+342 YTPSEGKVRV
-352 TIGLISSTEPH
+352 TMGLISSTGTH
-363 RWQGV
+363 QWQGV

-374 YGIPPDDQQHIF
+374 YGIPQKDQDHIF

-400 GTGLGMAIVKEL
+400 GTGLGLAIVKEL
-412 VEKMQGKIEITS
+412 VEKMRGKIEISS
-424 PNYLSLDAQYPGTS
+424 PNYLSLDSQYPGTT
-438 VVIWFL
+438 VTIWFL
-444 LENQKMGVESL
+444 LDNQTMGVES

>member
-1 MSSSECLPNLPSP
+1 MFSSDGLPNLPSP

-26 VQQGFGVDWC
+26 VQQGFQVDWC
-36 GVYLTRSQSVPTGS
+36 GVYLTRSRGVATTSQGEV
-50 PSEEEDPE
+50 EEPE

-63 VYPSSEA
+63 AYPSSEA
-70 TSYNNSPLITLTRQQ
+70 TSYASSPLITLTRQQ
-85 QNNPLTLPRLLPSV
+85 RDNPLTLPGLLLSV
-99 QESVE
+99 QDSVE
-104 RWDSEEILPYS
+104 TWDSEEILPYS

-134 VLVTGRESVPWQAEE
+134 VLVTGRESAPWQSEE
-149 MAQLENVAHTLAI
+149 VAQLENIARTLAI

-211 LLKRFWGDDKTQAVI
+211 LLKRFWGDDKTQGVI

-241 AFEGD
+241 AFEED
-246 LARSDEEITVPIWAT
+246 LARSDEEIVVPTWET
-261 ETLPENVLA
+261 ETLPANVLA
-270 PVATFLLPSSSFQ
+270 PVSAFLLPSSTLP
-283 LSPVDLGSVLGPIL
+283 LSSVDLGAVLGLIL
-297 SCEDA
+297 SSVEA

-309 ELNTIIADTLFPIL
+309 QLNTIISDNLSPIV
-323 GNAAAL
+323 GNTAAL

-342 YTPSGGKIRV
+342 YTPSEGKVRV
-352 TIGLISSTEPH
+352 TMGLISSTGTH
-363 RWQGV
+363 QWQGV

-374 YGIPPDDQQHIF
+374 YGIPKKDQDHIF

-400 GTGLGMAIVKEL
+400 GTGLGLAIVKEL
-412 VEKMQGKIEITS
+412 VEKMRGKIEISS
-424 PNYLSLDAQYPGTS
+424 PNYLSLDSQYPGTT
-438 VVIWFL
+438 VTIWFL
-444 LENQKMGVESL
+444 LDNQTMEVES